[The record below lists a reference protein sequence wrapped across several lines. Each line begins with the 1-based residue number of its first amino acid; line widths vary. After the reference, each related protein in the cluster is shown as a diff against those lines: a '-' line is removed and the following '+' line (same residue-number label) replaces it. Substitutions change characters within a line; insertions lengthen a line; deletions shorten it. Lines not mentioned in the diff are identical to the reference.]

1 MIVITEAIVIMVMVI
16 TMTGMP
22 YWACCVYGCYAYDCV
37 VFAVVLYKV
46 ALHYIICLIYIDD
59 HVLVG

>member
-1 MIVITEAIVIMVMVI
+1 MIVMTEACVIMVMVI

-22 YWACCVYGCYAYDCV
+22 YLACCVYGCYAYDCV

-46 ALHYIICLIYIDD
+46 ALHYMFNIY
-59 HVLVG
+59 

>member
-1 MIVITEAIVIMVMVI
+1 MAEACVIMVMVI

-22 YWACCVYGCYAYDCV
+22 YWTCCVYGCYAYDCV

-46 ALHYIICLIYIDD
+46 ALHYMFNIY
-59 HVLVG
+59 